1 MHNPERS
8 PAKKLPPKAP
18 LPREI
23 TKMTKAPEDI
33 IKLSDEDIEEITEL
47 NESDLESV
55 EEPTR
60 IESRE
65 RETALRYGMASEA
78 SVEHPERNED
88 AVFYSQKRGLQFVA
102 DGMGGVPA
110 GDYAS
115 AKAAEQLTR
124 DGLQKASEKTQK
136 VLLAER
142 QETQNQEDV
151 EQAINEI
158 IKQMDREIVTNN
170 QGSEIIQKKAKE
182 YIEKEMGEYDPENPQ
197 HRNIL
202 NGLLKS
208 IGCTVSMSKVWRGA
222 DGKDRLT
229 IGNVGDSRTYR
240 LRGGKL
246 EKLSEDH
253 SHVQV
258 LLKEGLI
265 QSDEDVETQ
274 IDKRKIMALEDKYPE
289 IRALIPSLVRSPN
302 QFVTIDSIRN
312 KITMAAGVGE
322 MMKKQYG
329 IEFQP
334 FIKTYDLDKG
344 DVIFT
349 ASDGVIDNLTD
360 SEIEGILLLNAENPT
375 QAANELKQAALER
388 SIKGKDS
395 NPRAKK
401 DDITA
406 LVTRYE

>member
-1 MHNPERS
+1 MRNPERY
-8 PAKKLPPKAP
+8 PAKNLPPTAP

-23 TKMTKAPEDI
+23 TKITKAPEDI
-33 IKLSDEDIEEITEL
+33 IELSDEDIEEMTEL
-47 NESDLESV
+47 DESDLEFV
-55 EEPTR
+55 EEPPR

-78 SVEHPERNED
+78 SVEHPDRNED

-170 QGSEIIQKKAKE
+170 QGSEIIQSKAKE
-182 YIEKEMGEYDPENPQ
+182 YIEKEMGAFDQENPQ

-253 SHVQV
+253 SHVQI

-329 IEFQP
+329 IEFKP
-334 FIKTYDLDKG
+334 FVKTYDLDKG

-375 QAANELKQAALER
+375 QAANELKEAALER